1 MAIRRR
7 AVLVTLVGGLA
18 AATLSV
24 GSAEA
29 VTPTPNHV
37 AGVVVSGLAQQFLKI
52 GVASSPVTFSG
63 DGSGETPAKYEYWVN
78 AGKHKTIKA
87 DRAGSAIVS
96 FTFATHRN
104 ELFVEGVGADGTVGA
119 ATVGFYL
126 ADGVAAAAE
135 KDSNGDGVPDLLAVG
150 DPSGLGSGLWLA
162 AGNPVGSATGRVRT
176 PAVNVGAN
184 GLGDGDPSYFDGAN
198 VILGNFLGDNLQD
211 VLAYFVDGPKAG
223 VGVILPGTGD
233 GSVETGV
240 DFISAGSVNFE
251 DINGDT
257 PIDLANAYDSAGLNN
272 VIPDFIGISG
282 SASDGY
288 RLAYYPL
295 QADASLDIAL
305 GELTANLTPTGG
317 TDWQNWQLFS
327 TVLPSGTAI
336 YLRNSTTGALYLWE
350 SVHFTDNGDFTGTIS
365 YVQYKIAENW
375 NTGATFSTIETT
387 DFNNDGVPDLWTVT
401 PGGIATAYVVSALST
416 SMPAKIVAKAPQDL
430 S

>member
-1 MAIRRR
+1 MAIGRR
-7 AVLVTLVGGLA
+7 AVQATLA
-18 AATLSV
+18 AGLVAATITI

-29 VTPTPNHV
+29 AAPDQV
-37 AGVVVSGLAQQFLKI
+37 AGVVVSGLAGQFLKI

-63 DGSGETPAKYEYWVN
+63 DGTGETPAKYEYWVN
-78 AGKHKTIKA
+78 AGKHKTVKA
-87 DRAGSAIVS
+87 DRTGSVIVS
-96 FTFATHRN
+96 FTFTTHRN
-104 ELFVEGVGADGTVGA
+104 ELFVEGVGTDGTVGG

-162 AGNPVGSATGRVRT
+162 AGARVGSVAGRVRT

-184 GLGDGDPSYFDGAN
+184 GLGDGDPAYFDGSN

-211 VLAYFVDGPKAG
+211 VLVYFVNGPKAG

-233 GSVETGV
+233 GSVETGGDFV
-240 DFISAGSVNFE
+240 DAGSAVFE

-257 PIDLANAYDSAGLNN
+257 PIDLANGYDSAGLNN

-282 SASDGY
+282 SEGDGY
-288 RLAYYPL
+288 HLAYYPL
-295 QADASLDIAL
+295 QADAPLDIAL

-327 TVLPSGTAI
+327 TVLTSGTAI
-336 YLRNSTTGALYLWE
+336 YLRNATTGTLYLWE

-365 YVQYKIAENW
+365 YIQYKIAENW

-401 PGGIATAYVVSALST
+401 PSGIATAYVVSALST
-416 SMPAKIVAKAPQDL
+416 ATPAHIVAKTPQDL

>member
-1 MAIRRR
+1 MVIGRR
-7 AVLVTLVGGLA
+7 AVQATLAAGLV
-18 AATLSV
+18 AATLAV

-29 VTPTPNHV
+29 AAPNQV
-37 AGVVVSGLAQQFLKI
+37 AGVVVSGLAGQFLKI
-52 GVASSPVTFSG
+52 GVATSPVTFSG
-63 DGSGETPAKYEYWVN
+63 DGAGETPAKYEYWVN
-78 AGKHKTIKA
+78 AGKHKTVKA
-87 DRAGSAIVS
+87 DRTGSAIVS
-96 FTFATHRN
+96 FTFTTHRN

-119 ATVGFYL
+119 ATVGVYL
-126 ADGVAAAAE
+126 ADGVAPAAE

-162 AGNPVGSATGRVRT
+162 AGARVGSAAGRVRT

-211 VLAYFVDGPKAG
+211 VLVYFVNGPKAG
-223 VGVILPGTGD
+223 AGVILPGTGD
-233 GSVETGV
+233 GSVETGG
-240 DFISAGSVNFE
+240 DFVGAGSAYFQ

-257 PIDLANAYDSAGLNN
+257 PIDLANGYDSAGLTN

-282 SASDGY
+282 STADGY
-288 RLAYYPL
+288 DLAYYPL
-295 QADASLDIAL
+295 QADAPLDIAI

-336 YLRNSTTGALYLWE
+336 YLRNATTGALYLWE

-365 YVQYKIAENW
+365 YVQYKVAESW
-375 NTGATFSTIETT
+375 NAGATFSTIETT

-401 PGGIATAYVVSALST
+401 PSGIATAYVVSALST
-416 SMPAKIVAKAPQDL
+416 TAPAQIVAKAPQDL